1 MQNHHWILQTLNYQR
16 RPFLN
21 KSGKY
26 LNVCVRIKSSRCIW
40 LHVFEVTVSI
50 GGWWMIASYFIS
62 ASQLLV
68 SLLYIAIFIS
78 LFKFKVLYQFIF
90 IQYCVSYI
98 DMLRTGQLSYAWRCN
113 TCTYAFTC
121 ILSHNNN
128 WFALYVHVIC
138 MTCIILINITLYY
151 YWLGTEYCYII

>member
-1 MQNHHWILQTLNYQR
+1 MIKQSSLPSSPLPNIPSSMSVQLFVCLILCAMIYMQNHHWILQTLNYQR

-26 LNVCVRIKSSRCIW
+26 LNVCVRIISSRCIW
-40 LHVFEVTVSI
+40 LHVFEVTVSTA
-50 GGWWMIASYFIS
+50 GWWMIASYFIS

-68 SLLYIAIFIS
+68 SLLYIAVFIS
-78 LFKFKVLYQFIF
+78 LFKFKVLYQLIF

-98 DMLRTGQLSYAWRCN
+98 DMLRTGQSGYAWRCN

-121 ILSHNNN
+121 ILSH
-128 WFALYVHVIC
+128 
-138 MTCIILINITLYY
+138 
-151 YWLGTEYCYII
+151 